1 MLKVNIPK
9 ISAKIGKETEIISF
23 GSCFSTE
30 VAQRMANEGYTVTNN
45 PFGTLFNPASIA
57 QSIYRTISCR
67 LFTPEEVIP
76 RCTNISKESGKA
88 PNEGYVSFSHHG
100 SFTRRTPEEF
110 LSCANRRLIQTSEA
124 FSRAKVVLITFGT
137 AWIYRN
143 TKNMEIVANCHK
155 HPSYEFV
162 RERLSC
168 EEIVRLFT
176 PILENNRDKEWIF
189 TVSPIRHKKDG
200 LHENAISKSILLI
213 AVEQLCSTFHNTSYF
228 PAYEIVLDE
237 LRDYSWFKEDE
248 VHPTDKAVDYVY
260 DKFAASRLQII

>member
-1 MLKVNIPK
+1 MLKVDIPK

-67 LFTPEEVIP
+67 MFTPEEVIP

-100 SFTRRTPEEF
+100 SFTRETPQEF
-110 LSCANRRLIQTSEA
+110 LCYANRRLIQTSEA

-137 AWIYRN
+137 AWVYRS
-143 TKNMEIVANCHK
+143 TQSMEIVANCHK
-155 HPSYEFV
+155 HPSCEFI
-162 RERLSC
+162 RERLTTQ
-168 EEIVRLFT
+168 EIVSLYS
-176 PILENNRDKEWIF
+176 PILENNRDKEWLF
-189 TVSPIRHKKDG
+189 TVSPIRHRKDG

-213 AVEQLCSTFHNTSYF
+213 AVEQLSSTFSNAGYF
-228 PAYEIVLDE
+228 PAYEIVPHE
-237 LRDYSWFKEDE
+237 LREDSWFRKNKKQT
-248 VHPTDKAVDYVY
+248 TDK
-260 DKFAASRLQII
+260 DKE